1 MEPVVPASP
10 STPALSSDE
19 AWLIH
24 GAFKADSLAIRAD
37 FKERMAALG
46 ATFDKRFSDAHSAY
60 REDINGVRSE
70 VLLAREDGAQATFI
84 AFQRVA
90 DDMLTNERRAEI
102 FRIEMR
108 ESARR
113 SEERMAHLVRAA
125 QRHEDALIAIQARE
139 DRTEVEIATPWF
151 LRPATWRPVVIA
163 TAFAIVASALT
174 ACATVS
180 FLTSSVEY
188 DAGAHQGTP

>member
-1 MEPVVPASP
+1 MEPVVPASL
-10 STPALSSDE
+10 STPALTSDE

-37 FKERMAALG
+37 FKDRMAALG
-46 ATFDKRFSDAHSAY
+46 AAFDKRFSDAHSAY

-70 VLLAREDGAQATFI
+70 VLLAREDGAQATYI

-108 ESARR
+108 EYARR
-113 SEERMAHLVRAA
+113 GEERMSHLVRAS
-125 QRHEDALIAIQARE
+125 QRHESALIAIQARE
-139 DRTEVEIATPWF
+139 DRTEVDIATPWF

-180 FLTSSVEY
+180 FLNPAMT
-188 DAGAHQGTP
+188 AGTHQGTP

>member
-1 MEPVVPASP
+1 MDPIIPASP
-10 STPALSSDE
+10 SSPSLSSDE
-19 AWLIH
+19 AWLIY
-24 GAFKADSLAIRAD
+24 GAFKSDSLAIRDD
-37 FKERMAALG
+37 FKKRMTSLEES
-46 ATFDKRFSDAHSAY
+46 FDKRFSESHSAY

-70 VLLAREDGAQATFI
+70 VLLAREDAAQATFI

-108 ESARR
+108 EYARR
-113 SEERMAHLVRAA
+113 GEERMSHLVRAS
-125 QRHEDALIAIQARE
+125 QRHESALIAIQARE
-139 DRTEVEIATPWF
+139 DRTEVDIATPWF

-180 FLTSSVEY
+180 FLNP
-188 DAGAHQGTP
+188 GAIAVSTHQGAP

>member
-1 MEPVVPASP
+1 MEPVVPASS
-10 STPALSSDE
+10 STPALTSDE

-24 GAFKADSLAIRAD
+24 GAFKSDSLAIRTD
-37 FKERMAALG
+37 FKERMSALG
-46 ATFDKRFSDAHSAY
+46 AAFDKRFSDAHSAY

-70 VLLAREDGAQATFI
+70 VLLAREDGAQATYI

-108 ESARR
+108 EYARR
-113 SEERMAHLVRAA
+113 GEERMSHLVRAS
-125 QRHEDALIAIQARE
+125 QRHESALIAIQARE
-139 DRTEVEIATPWF
+139 DRTEVDIATPWF

-180 FLTSSVEY
+180 FLNPGAIV
-188 DAGAHQGTP
+188 AGTHQGAP

>member
-10 STPALSSDE
+10 STPALTSDE

-24 GAFKADSLAIRAD
+24 GAFKADSHALRDDLKKRIAD
-37 FKERMAALG
+37 LG
-46 ATFDKRFSDAHSAY
+46 ASMDKRFSDAHSAY

-70 VLLAREDGAQATFI
+70 VLLAREDGAQSTFI

-113 SEERMAHLVRAA
+113 SEERMSHLVRAA

-139 DRTEVEIATPWF
+139 DRTEVDIATPWF

-188 DAGAHQGTP
+188 DAGPHQGTP

>member
-10 STPALSSDE
+10 STPALTSDE

-24 GAFKADSLAIRAD
+24 GAFKADSHALRDDLKKRIAD
-37 FKERMAALG
+37 LG
-46 ATFDKRFSDAHSAY
+46 ASMEKRFSDAHSAY

-70 VLLAREDGAQATFI
+70 VLLAREDGAQSTFI

-113 SEERMAHLVRAA
+113 SEERMSHLVRAA

-139 DRTEVEIATPWF
+139 DRTEVDIATPWF

-180 FLTSSVEY
+180 FLNPAMT
-188 DAGAHQGTP
+188 AGTHQGTL